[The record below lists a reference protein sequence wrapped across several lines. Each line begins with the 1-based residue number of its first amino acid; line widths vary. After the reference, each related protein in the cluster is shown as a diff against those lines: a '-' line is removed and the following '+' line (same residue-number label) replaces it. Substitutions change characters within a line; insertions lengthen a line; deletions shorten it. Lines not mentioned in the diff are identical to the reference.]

1 VHVSGIVV
9 IYFFLLHP
17 FSFILDILQPE
28 KRKDFMAIKEWE
40 NDLIGLPKME
50 SWLKT
55 QFEKETIPDNL
66 FLEHLKLGL
75 DFRRLG
81 LKPESIQN
89 TYLKQQE
96 VSQIVLFDILANRF
110 PLVLT
115 AQHIVEEAIL
125 SKLEGRKHICII
137 DIGIGRGIQML
148 RLLKKIDQKLQPD
161 SAHLIGIE
169 LTQDAALFTDNLLKE
184 RASDFSFELKH
195 SILNIAAE
203 LITADLLKEYISEN
217 CDSPI
222 VNASLTLH
230 HIQDN
235 QQRKRLMD
243 ELKAIQPGLLTLIEP
258 NAETMTDDSDERM
271 LNASIHFDSL
281 YKYADTLDLTNP
293 EKNTLKTFF
302 SNDFFD
308 PIAYQDEYRFERL
321 QSAETWIQ
329 TAQSA
334 KFNVADLRPSYL
346 SDTIADVYV
355 ERNSLGFIRF
365 GFASTPLLSV
375 MAFE

>member
-1 VHVSGIVV
+1 
-9 IYFFLLHP
+9 
-17 FSFILDILQPE
+17 
-28 KRKDFMAIKEWE
+28 MAIKEWQ
-40 NDLIGLPKME
+40 NHLIGLPKME
-50 SWLKT
+50 LWLKT
-55 QFEKETIPDNL
+55 QFENETIPDNL
-66 FLEHLKLGL
+66 FLQHLKLGL

-115 AQHIVEEAIL
+115 AQHIVEDAIL
-125 SKLEGRKHICII
+125 SKLDGRKNICII

-148 RLLKKIDQKLQPD
+148 RLLKKIDQKLNPD
-161 SAHLIGIE
+161 SVILIGIE
-169 LTQDAALFTDNLLKE
+169 LTQDAALFTDNMLKE

-195 SILNIAAE
+195 SILNIPAE
-203 LITADLLKEYISEN
+203 SITADLLKEYIPDT

-235 QQRKRLMD
+235 QQRKRLLN
-243 ELKAIQPGLLTLIEP
+243 ELKAIEPALLTLIEP
-258 NAETMTDDSDERM
+258 NAETMSDDADERI

-281 YKYADTLDLTNP
+281 YKYADTLDLTNE
-293 EKNTLKTFF
+293 EKITLKTFF

-308 PIAYQDEYRFERL
+308 PIAYEDEYRFERL

-334 KFNVADLRPSYL
+334 KFNVADLRSSYL
-346 SDTIADVYV
+346 SDTIPDVYV

-365 GFASTPLLSV
+365 GFASTQLLSV
-375 MAFE
+375 MAFD

>member
-1 VHVSGIVV
+1 M
-9 IYFFLLHP
+9 
-17 FSFILDILQPE
+17 E
-28 KRKDFMAIKEWE
+28 IKEWE
-40 NDLIGLPKME
+40 NHLMGLPKME
-50 SWLKT
+50 LWLKT

-89 TYLKQQE
+89 TYLRQQE

-125 SKLEGRKHICII
+125 SKLDGTKHICII
-137 DIGIGRGIQML
+137 DIGIGRGIQIM
-148 RLLKKIDQKLQPD
+148 RLLHKIDQKLHPD
-161 SAHLIGIE
+161 SVTLIGIE
-169 LTQDAALFTDNLLKE
+169 LTKDAALFTDNMLKE
-184 RASDFSFELKH
+184 KASDFSFQLNH
-195 SILNIAAE
+195 TILNIPAE
-203 LITADLLKEYISEN
+203 SITADLLREYISDT
-217 CDSPI
+217 CGSPI

-230 HIQDN
+230 HIQGD
-235 QQRKRLMD
+235 QQRKQLLD
-243 ELKAIQPGLLTLIEP
+243 ELKAIHPALITLIEP
-258 NAETMTDDSDERM
+258 DAETMTDDADERI

-281 YKYADTLDLTNP
+281 YKYAETLDLTKE

-334 KFNVADLRPSYL
+334 GFNVGDLKPFYL
-346 SDTIADVYV
+346 SDTIPDVYV
-355 ERNSLGFIRF
+355 ERNSLGFLRF

-375 MAFE
+375 IAFD